1 MSPTI
6 CLQCAMKALL
16 ADELP
21 PLFAEEPEEHMRLK
35 HPDPIATARERV
47 DLERRLKEKEDR
59 DHGPLPAA

>member
-21 PLFAEEPEEHMRLK
+21 PLFAEDPEEHMLLV
-35 HPDPIATARERV
+35 HPDPVATQLERR